1 MTSRREFLRTSGLG
15 VGAMAL
21 APSFNQVF
29 ADPGAIGIPK
39 RFIFIRKSS
48 GIRPLE
54 IALRDFSD
62 KDRVLDEKKQ
72 PLEVDLDRHELPKWL
87 RGLDAYKEHMTILQ
101 GLSAKM
107 SENVHYSFSS
117 VMGCFKSNRNTLS
130 AIKRTT
136 IEDGECHRVM
146 LRVISAQPYVS

>member
-1 MTSRREFLRTSGLG
+1 MDSNRRQFLQTTA
-15 VGAMAL
+15 VGAGTLAL
-21 APSFNQVF
+21 TSAT
-29 ADPGAIGIPK
+29 DPVVAASAKELGPR

-54 IALRDFSD
+54 TALADFSD
-62 KDRVLDEKKQ
+62 SDKALDEKKQ
-72 PLEVDLDRHELPKWL
+72 PIEVDLGKHELPKWL
-87 RGLDAYKEHMTILQ
+87 RGLDAHKKHMTVLQ

-107 SENVHYSFSS
+107 SENVHWSFSS

-136 IEDGECHRVM
+136 
-146 LRVISAQPYVS
+146 